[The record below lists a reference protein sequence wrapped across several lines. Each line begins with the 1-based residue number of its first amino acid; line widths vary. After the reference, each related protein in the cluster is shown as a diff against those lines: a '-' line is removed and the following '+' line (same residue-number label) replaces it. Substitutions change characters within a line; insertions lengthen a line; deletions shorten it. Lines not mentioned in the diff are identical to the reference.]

1 MYSPWLREPLRYF
14 VFYAASSVVIL
25 PCAIAFAY
33 LKAHGHSSL
42 LPLPII
48 AGAAAGLACIGW
60 LENRGKDLL
69 AFSKPIFYKFG
80 FATNEETVSA
90 GLLLGGVSRVRGCP
104 TTETAVRVPWQ
115 TANSMVIESRSQA
128 SLNSPRGSTRY
139 VPLLHT
145 C

>member
-1 MYSPWLREPLRYF
+1 MYSPWLREPLRYL
-14 VFYAASSVVIL
+14 VFYAASSVVIW

-33 LKAHGHSSL
+33 LKAHGHSSV

-48 AGAAAGLACIGW
+48 VGAAAGLVCIGW

-69 AFSKPIFYKFG
+69 PSSNPISTSSVFG
-80 FATNEETVSA
+80 TNVDTASS
-90 GLLLGGVSRVRGCP
+90 GLLLGGASRVRGCP
-104 TTETAVRVPWQ
+104 TIEMAVRVPWQ

>member
-33 LKAHGHSSL
+33 LKAHGHGSV

-48 AGAAAGLACIGW
+48 VGTLAGLVCIGW

-69 AFSKPIFYKFG
+69 PSSNPISTSSVFG
-80 FATNEETVSA
+80 TNVDTASS
-90 GLLLGGVSRVRGCP
+90 GLLLGGATRVRGCP
-104 TTETAVRVPWQ
+104 TTETAVRAPWQ
-115 TANSMVIESRSQA
+115 LASSIVIESHSQA
-128 SLNSPRGSTRY
+128 GLNSPRVSTTY
-139 VPLLHT
+139 VPLLLT